1 MITISDQDRLH
12 YILLRENIDRTV
24 FNAAEKYDSSELRI
38 LDIAPQVHEGARKYF
53 HLAEIFTLDIDPES
67 GADYICDLA
76 NCDAIADDT
85 FDLVFCTE
93 VLEHTN
99 DPFGSVSEI
108 YRILRPTGVVIATT
122 PFNFRIHRPLPDNW
136 RFTEH
141 GLRLL
146 FKKFKSLE
154 ITELPTGDRDLMPIQ
169 YTIQAVK

>member
-1 MITISDQDRLH
+1 MITISEQDRLH

-24 FNAAEKYDSSELRI
+24 FNAAEKYDSPELRI

-53 HLAEIFTLDIDPES
+53 HLAEIFTLDIDPDS

-76 NCDAIADDT
+76 NCDTISNDT
-85 FDLVFCTE
+85 FDLIFCTE

-108 YRILRPTGVVIATT
+108 YRILRPMGMVIATT

>member
-24 FNAAEKYDSSELRI
+24 FTAAEKYDRPGFRI
-38 LDIAPQVHEGARKYF
+38 LDVAPQVHEGAKKYF
-53 HLAEIFTLDIDPES
+53 ELAEISTLDIDPES

-76 NCDAIADDT
+76 HCDSIADDT

-93 VLEHTN
+93 VLEHTD

-108 YRILRPTGVVIATT
+108 HRILKPMGMVIATT

-146 FKKFKSLE
+146 FKKFKCLE
-154 ITELPTGDRDLMPIQ
+154 ITELPTSDRDLMPIQ
-169 YTIQAVK
+169 YTIRALK